1 MYVTC
6 TPDIPSHPPTHL
18 YFTPHLCH
26 DQENNSNLHW
36 GVSNNS
42 ASSSPDGQQ
51 ESGLLGND
59 SSASSSSDGQQE
71 RGNGSSASSS
81 SDVQQEQ
88 ASHDGNDLEKHPSAS
103 SSEKSIASITV
114 ALK

>member
-6 TPDIPSHPPTHL
+6 TTDIPSHPHTHL

-51 ESGLLGND
+51 ESGLLSNG
-59 SSASSSSDGQQE
+59 SDVQQE
-71 RGNGSSASSS
+71 QVSSSASSS

-88 ASHDGNDLEKHPSAS
+88 ASHDGNPSLSLEKHPSAS